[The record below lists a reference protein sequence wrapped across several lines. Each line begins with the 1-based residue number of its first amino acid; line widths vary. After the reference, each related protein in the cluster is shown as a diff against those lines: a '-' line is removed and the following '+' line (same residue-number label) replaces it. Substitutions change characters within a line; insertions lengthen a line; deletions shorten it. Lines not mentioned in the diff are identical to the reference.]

1 MVSSD
6 GDIHLTYEIK
16 NVHASVFVSQ
26 KGVDIDAGVNDTNF
40 DVYSKIELNVGPD
53 IEVVLS
59 VFGFNV
65 VNPNVEVRAVA
76 SVETLMQNEGVEEYP
91 KCVQPL
97 IAGPTLKIALIR
109 DDSLLYRILDQFGLD
124 IASTYIMID
133 EQNAPFRSDLHFE
146 TELDGTSNMLIGKAS
161 NVCTHIKIEE
171 PEKSED
177 IEENSDLEDAEDL
190 EVLMKGE
197 YSEDF
202 DDVEDNEVSEDIED
216 FEKEKNNI
224 LKEVV
229 VEKINEIKMKIDNE
243 VDKTIKEIEEVS
255 YKVLE
260 DWLYRNCGGVINLK
274 TVWVNFGS
282 QPYVEKILHWFII
295 CIVLNESVQY
305 SL

>member
-1 MVSSD
+1 MCA
-6 GDIHLTYEIK
+6 HTLRLK
-16 NVHASVFVSQ
+16 N
-26 KGVDIDAGVNDTNF
+26 
-40 DVYSKIELNVGPD
+40 
-53 IEVVLS
+53 
-59 VFGFNV
+59 
-65 VNPNVEVRAVA
+65 
-76 SVETLMQNEGVEEYP
+76 
-91 KCVQPL
+91 
-97 IAGPTLKIALIR
+97 LKNL
-109 DDSLLYRILDQFGLD
+109 RI
-124 IASTYIMID
+124 
-133 EQNAPFRSDLHFE
+133 
-146 TELDGTSNMLIGKAS
+146 
-161 NVCTHIKIEE
+161 
-171 PEKSED
+171 

-190 EVLMKGE
+190 EVLMKGG

-202 DDVEDNEVSEDIED
+202 DDVEDNEDSEDSEDSVNAEDIED

-224 LKEVV
+224 FKEVV